1 MKPSGTKASG
11 LSLFKGLRSPSE
23 HYPHFNQSLPETT
36 DYPESDEALLTPNRR
51 QERRYDVEEGALV
64 VYDRRTDREIGFVK
78 DLGPGGLSFE
88 YFDVGAPVIEQGEF
102 GLLVLDSNYYIGKIP
117 YRIVSDFELETE
129 DHSPIPIRHC
139 SVHFDN
145 PNREKSREI
154 EAFIGMFS
162 GQGIH

>member
-1 MKPSGTKASG
+1 MKPSGMKASRP
-11 LSLFKGLRSPSE
+11 SPFKGLQDPSE
-23 HYPHFNQSLPETT
+23 QYPHFNHGLSETPENSG
-36 DYPESDEALLTPNRR
+36 PDETLLTPNRR
-51 QERRYDVEEGALV
+51 QDQRYDVEEGSLV

-88 YFDVGAPVIEQGEF
+88 YFDVGAPVIEHGEF

-117 YRIVSDFELETE
+117 YRIVSDYELETE

-145 PNREKSREI
+145 PNQEKNREI
-154 EAFIGMFS
+154 EAFISMFS
-162 GQGIH
+162 GEGIH